1 MFKIR
6 LLQEISKLH
15 RQITRELV
23 GLRIRIFQGIAFI

>member
-1 MFKIR
+1 MLKIR

-23 GLRIRIFQGIAFI
+23 GLRIRIFQDIAFI